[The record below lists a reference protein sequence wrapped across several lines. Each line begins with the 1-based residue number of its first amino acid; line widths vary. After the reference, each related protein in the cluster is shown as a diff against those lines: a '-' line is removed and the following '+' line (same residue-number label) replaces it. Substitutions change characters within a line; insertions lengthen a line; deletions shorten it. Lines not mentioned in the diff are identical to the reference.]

1 MSGGKRYKFHGSTF
15 QIMTGVDDD
24 SPNPAITA
32 ITKADPPVV
41 TSVGH
46 GLADGD
52 VVRIV
57 DVVGMTELNDE
68 LFVVSNKANDT
79 FELTDVRGSG
89 YGTYSSGGEI
99 QKVTFSNFCE
109 LTNYNRQGGTSPEI
123 QATSAC
129 SVAQEFEIGLPD
141 YGTTAIDYN
150 FAPQTA
156 VQLAVQGYYA
166 SGERVAVK
174 VTLPNSGGTMVQL
187 GYIQQTSESAGVG
200 GLWAGSLTVRNT
212 GARVDFA

>member
-15 QIMTGVDDD
+15 QIMTGVDED
-24 SPNPAITA
+24 SPNPEITA
-32 ITKADPPVV
+32 VTKADPPVV
-41 TSVGH
+41 TSAGH

-52 VVRIV
+52 VVKII

-68 LFVVSNKANDT
+68 LFVVSNKTNDT

-123 QATSAC
+123 PATSAC
-129 SVAQEFEIGLPD
+129 STAQEFEIGLPD
-141 YGTTAIDYN
+141 YGTTQIDYN

-156 VQLAVQGYYA
+156 VQLAVQGYYD
-166 SGERVAVK
+166 SGEKIAVK
-174 VTLPNSGGTMVQL
+174 VALPGSGGTMVQL
-187 GYIQQTSESAGVG
+187 GFIQQTSENAGVG
-200 GLWAGSLTVRNT
+200 GLWAGSLSIRNT
-212 GARVDFA
+212 GPRADFA